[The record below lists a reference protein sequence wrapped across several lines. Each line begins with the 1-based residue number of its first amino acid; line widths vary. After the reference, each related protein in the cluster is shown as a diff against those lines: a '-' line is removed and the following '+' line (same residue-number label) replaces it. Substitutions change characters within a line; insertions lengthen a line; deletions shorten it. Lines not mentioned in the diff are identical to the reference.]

1 MYKLLSLLC
10 VASYMLGQVVCNDNL
25 KVAYQWK
32 QVDYEFTDATV
43 KKQAI
48 ESKEFIPENVIP
60 VGLEVYKNR
69 LFITLPRWKA
79 GVPATLT
86 YIDLNG
92 KIFHS
97 LRTSTFRKFPNPHS
111 FTFTLHFYYYLCFE
125 PLDTLS
131 QFMVSIQFGFLFN
144 IVK

>member
-1 MYKLLSLLC
+1 MYKLLNLLC
-10 VASYMLGQVVCNDNL
+10 VASFLLGQVVSNDNL

-32 QVDYEFTDATV
+32 QVDYEFADAAAR
-43 KKQAI
+43 KQAI

-97 LRTSTFRKFPNPHS
+97 LHTFRKFPNPHS
-111 FTFTLHFYYYLCFE
+111 FTFTLHFIIIYV
-125 PLDTLS
+125 LS
-131 QFMVSIQFGFLFN
+131 RLILYHIYGFHSIWFS
-144 IVK
+144 IE

>member
-10 VASYMLGQVVCNDNL
+10 VASFLLGQVVSNDNL

-32 QVDYEFTDATV
+32 QVDYEFTDAAAR
-43 KKQAI
+43 KQAI

-69 LFITLPRWKA
+69 LFITLPRWKT

-92 KIFHS
+92 KNFIPCIHFGS
-97 LRTSTFRKFPNPHS
+97 SQIHS
-111 FTFTLHFYYYLCFE
+111 FTFTLHFIIIYVLNRLILYHNLWF
-125 PLDTLS
+125 P
-131 QFMVSIQFGFLFN
+131 FN
-144 IVK
+144 LVFY